1 MPYPRIVIRMALALV
16 LASSPAIADEIIAT
30 EEVRP
35 TPFDRGRFGLSVG
48 GGTQTSLGHR
58 YFALGAGVGYFVLDG
73 VELGFGALHQF
84 GDGPSISKLTP
95 SLRYIAQPLVGRWPV
110 IPYVGVFYNH
120 WFIGDDLADVDT
132 VGSRAGFVFI
142 SGSLVLGLGVAYER
156 IVSACSPSIEDCDSV
171 YPDFS
176 ISLAL

>member
-1 MPYPRIVIRMALALV
+1 MTVTRIPLVLLALGLLV
-16 LASSPAIADEIIAT
+16 PAAAADDIIAT
-30 EEVRP
+30 EPVQP
-35 TPFDRGRFGLSVG
+35 TPFDRGRFGLSLG

-58 YFALGAGVGYFVLDG
+58 YFAVGAGVGYFVLDG

-120 WFIGDDLADVDT
+120 WFIGDAIEDVDT
-132 VGSRAGFVFI
+132 VGTRAGFVFI

-156 IVSACSPSIEDCDSV
+156 IVSECTEECDSV